1 MKRHA
6 VGWDTCMSDLEDE
19 IGLMADEAV
28 RVVKDR
34 TGETLDFSE
43 GSLAIVEATLDEA
56 SRYFADLPNEE
67 ASKLVHWFGCYLL
80 EVGRRN
86 FGGIYLWYEERDQ
99 PVLVVG
105 EPEFHVAMIT
115 WDKVKGRLSG
125 DKADNVP
132 FFFEGFAQRAQN
144 AEAGTRALYV

>member
-1 MKRHA
+1 LK
-6 VGWDTCMSDLEDE
+6 E
-19 IGLMADEAV
+19 IARMAEEAV
-28 RVVKDR
+28 RLVKDR

-43 GSLAIVEATLDEA
+43 GSLAIVEATLDDA
-56 SRYFADLPNEE
+56 SDYFASLPNEN
-67 ASKLVHWFGCYLL
+67 ADKLAHWFGCYLL

-86 FGGIYLWYEERDQ
+86 FGGVYLWFEQRDQ

-125 DKADNVP
+125 DTADNIP
-132 FFFEGFAQRAQN
+132 FFFAGFSQRVQN
-144 AEAGTRALYV
+144 AEAGARTLNV

>member
-1 MKRHA
+1 
-6 VGWDTCMSDLEDE
+6 MSGLEDE
-19 IGLMADEAV
+19 IGLMAEEAV

-43 GSLAIVEATLDEA
+43 GSLGIVEETLDEA
-56 SRYFADLPNEE
+56 SHYFADLPNEE

-86 FGGIYLWYEERDQ
+86 YGGVYLWYEQREQ

-125 DKADNVP
+125 DTADNVP
-132 FFFEGFAQRAQN
+132 FFFEGFARRAQN